1 MHFLSDM
8 IVKLI
13 SLGFGLSVWQ
23 TKTFG
28 DISSMKKHISH
39 NFLTFYEQNS

>member
-28 DISSMKKHISH
+28 DQLNEKTHFTLFPDI
-39 NFLTFYEQNS
+39 L